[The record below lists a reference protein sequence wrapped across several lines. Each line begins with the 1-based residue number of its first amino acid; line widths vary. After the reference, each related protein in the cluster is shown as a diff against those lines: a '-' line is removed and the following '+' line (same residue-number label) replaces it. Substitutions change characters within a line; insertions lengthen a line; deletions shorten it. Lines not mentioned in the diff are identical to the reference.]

1 MRRQL
6 ARFLFIFVIGTVA
19 MVLGVVT
26 SMTLTP
32 PGRDLLART
41 VSQMLDRIVDGTVR
55 VGAISGSFI
64 YDLTLENLVV
74 RDTSGALLADLPRA
88 RVTYRL
94 PNLLAGQVVLS
105 GIQLER
111 PTIQLIKHRSGRM
124 NYEEVLRIGKGSKGG
139 KSPLVEFHNV
149 HMNAGTLRIAL
160 PWNPPK
166 SALTEMAVDSALRAE
181 RAKPGRVIEDSREGL
196 RRVILLSDLATRISR
211 LRIATPDRQPFTI
224 DLDSLATRVN
234 DPGVTL
240 RNAVGRVRIRGD
252 SAVFSL
258 SRGAL
263 PDTRFSGGGAVTWP
277 RDTILFDFQVIS
289 PQVNLEDLRW
299 VSPKFPSMSGRGV
312 LAAKSETGARTAY
325 DIRDLHLRGVLGQV
339 DGEMVTITDKR
350 RGLGVRDMNLR
361 LDELDLD
368 AVRAYL
374 DTLPFHGK
382 VTGKLAGSGFLNAL
396 DLSLEWAF
404 QDDSVA
410 GMPLST
416 ISGEGGVGATRDS
429 GLTFTNFGVRQS
441 DIDLGTVRRIAPAVI
456 VPGRLTAVGTL
467 NGPLRNVTFNGTAQH
482 QDLDLP
488 PSQLE
493 GTVHLDTRF
502 QTLGLGTDV
511 SLDPLSFE
519 GIRRGFPSL
528 KTRGEV
534 RGHLRTEGTLARLS
548 VDASVSGQIGTID
561 AHGITTL
568 QPPTWGAEDL
578 LLRFSSLDL
587 AALTGRKVPSSL
599 NGEILVSGRTDTLAA
614 PEGELRLALSRSRV
628 REWTLDSVN
637 AITGLHDSLI
647 RLDTAYAVWKG
658 ARVGGSG
665 TLGWAGPH
673 DGRMAFTLAADSL
686 IAFDSLL
693 LAVTG
698 QSRTNSVDN
707 RPLSGTAQ
715 GGIRLAGSLDTLEM
729 SGDLLVQNLE
739 WQRISAPRVTGAF
752 GWIGGQRPQL
762 TASVSS
768 DSITAQQWSLHQLG
782 AQVRGWA
789 DSLEWSAGSG
799 VGTDSRVEGA
809 GRWWQREASQVAMFD
824 SLSFTL
830 PVHRYRLDETFAVTL
845 SDSAPA
851 VSPLTLRA
859 DDGSGIIQMGGRIPG
874 SSEGSLALRVLGL
887 DLHDVYGLLQRDTT
901 TIAGALGLDLR
912 VGGTAE
918 APTLRGTTT
927 LDAARFGDFQ
937 APFLQGVVDYA
948 DRKLEANLLLWR
960 TGENVLQIETRL
972 PLDLALRGAKQRRV
986 DGPLSIHARGDSV
999 DLGLLEALTP
1009 AVSKVRG
1016 TVSVDVNVGGT
1027 WDTPQFAGGVDIRD
1041 GAMSLPGLGVRYEG
1055 LRGRA
1060 RFQGDSLVLDSLV
1073 LRSGGGRL
1081 GVTGSI
1087 RLVDFSRPVLDL
1099 GFRTDAFRA
1108 LDVRNFLTFAGTGGL
1123 RLRGPLF
1130 QSTLTG
1136 DLTANSGVLYFADL
1150 VSKRIID
1157 LEDPT
1162 IADLVDTTL
1171 LRSQNLSIGAK
1182 FQNRFLDSLTIQ
1194 NLRVQLGSDVWLRS
1208 NEANIQLGGEVT
1220 LSKAGK
1226 TYTPSGTLDAL
1237 RGSYTLKIG
1246 PVTRDFTVERG
1257 SVRYFGDLNAA
1268 LDIRAVH
1275 VVRAVRGEEVPV
1287 IANITGTL
1295 YVPKVTLESTLNP
1308 PISET
1313 DLVAYLVT
1321 GYPANEAARLGQT
1334 NALETGLS
1342 YFSSALSSELERAL
1356 IQDLGIPLD
1365 LIEIRPGVS
1374 GGRGAQALTQLAAGW
1389 QLGSKTF
1396 LTLNAGF
1403 CAENLGQFSY
1413 NNLGASLEFRFS
1425 REWSLQTS
1433 VEPTLTSCRRDFGIT
1448 ITNPYQIG
1456 SDILWEREF

>member
-1 MRRQL
+1 MRRHL
-6 ARFLFIFVIGTVA
+6 ARFLFVFVIGTIA

-32 PGRDLLART
+32 PGRDLLARM
-41 VSQMLDRIVDGTVR
+41 VSQMLDRIVLGSVK
-55 VGAISGSFI
+55 VGAISGSFL

-74 RDTSGALLADLPRA
+74 RDTSGALLVDLPRT

-94 PNLLAGQVVLS
+94 PNLIAGQVVLS
-105 GIQLER
+105 GMQLER
-111 PTIQLIKHRSGRM
+111 PTIQLIKHRNGRM
-124 NYEEVLRIGKGSKGG
+124 NYEEVLRIGKGSPGG

-149 HMNAGTLRIAL
+149 QMTSGTLRIAL

-166 SALTEMAVDSALRAE
+166 SAITEFSVDSALRAE
-181 RAKPGRVIEDSREGL
+181 RSKPGRLIEQSPEGL
-196 RRVILLSDLATRISR
+196 RRVILLSDLGTRVSR

-234 DPGVTL
+234 DPAVTV
-240 RNAVGRVRIRGD
+240 RHAVGRVRIRGD

-277 RDTILFDFQVIS
+277 RDTILFDFQVIA
-289 PQVNLEDLRW
+289 PHVNLEDLRW
-299 VSPKFPSMSGRGV
+299 VSPNFPSMTGRTI
-312 LAAKSETGARTAY
+312 LTARSETGARTAY
-325 DIRDLHLRGVLGQV
+325 DLRDLHLKGMLGGL

-361 LDELDLD
+361 LADLDLE
-368 AVRAYL
+368 AVRPYL
-374 DTLPFHGK
+374 TTLPFHGK

-404 QDDSVA
+404 TDDSVA
-410 GMPLST
+410 GRPLST
-416 ISGEGGVGATRDS
+416 MAGEGGIGASRDS
-429 GLTFTNFGVRQS
+429 GLVFTNFGVRQS
-441 DIDLGTVRRIAPAVI
+441 DIDLRTVRRVAPAVI
-456 VPGRLTAVGTL
+456 LPGRLTAVGTL

-502 QTLGLGTDV
+502 ETLGLGTDV
-511 SLDPLSFE
+511 ILDPLSFE
-519 GIRRGFPSL
+519 GIRRAFPTL
-528 KTRGEV
+528 KARGEV
-534 RGHLRTEGTLARLS
+534 RGHFRSQGTLARLA
-548 VDASVSGQIGTID
+548 VDASLSGQIGNID
-561 AHGITTL
+561 ARGFTTL
-568 QPPTWGAEDL
+568 RPPRWGAEDL

-587 AALTGRKVPSSL
+587 AAITGSNVPSRL
-599 NGEILVSGRTDTLAA
+599 NGELWVTGRTDTLDA
-614 PEGELRLALSRSRV
+614 PEGELRLALARSRI
-628 REWTLDSVN
+628 REFTLDTVHT
-637 AITGLHDSLI
+637 IVGLHDSVI
-647 RLDTAYAVWKG
+647 RLDTAYALWKG

-665 TLGWAGPH
+665 TLGWAAPH
-673 DGRMAFTLAADSL
+673 NGRMAFTLAADSL

-693 LAVTG
+693 LASTG
-698 QSRTNSVDN
+698 QERSSSADN
-707 RPLSGTAQ
+707 RPLSGTAH
-715 GGIRLAGSLDTLEM
+715 GGIQLAGSLDTLEM
-729 SGDLLVQNLE
+729 SGDLLLQNLE
-739 WQRISAPRVTGAF
+739 WQRISSPRMTGAF
-752 GWIGGQRPQL
+752 SWIGGDRPQL
-762 TASVSS
+762 TASVGS
-768 DSITAQQWSLHQLG
+768 DSITAQKWSFHQLG

-799 VGTDSRVEGA
+799 VGPDSRVQGG
-809 GRWWQREASQVAMFD
+809 GRWWRRGQTQVAMFD
-824 SLSFTL
+824 SLGFTL
-830 PVHRYRLDETFAVTL
+830 PVHRYRLDESFAVTL

-851 VSPLTLRA
+851 ISPLTLRA
-859 DDGSGIIQMGGRIPG
+859 EDGSSIIQMGGRVPG

-887 DLHDVYGLLQRDTT
+887 DLHDVYGVLQRDTT
-901 TIAGALGLDLR
+901 AIAGEVGLDVR

-927 LDAARFGDFQ
+927 LDAGRFGDFQ
-937 APFLQGVVDYA
+937 SPFMQGVVDYA
-948 DRKLEANLLLWR
+948 NRKLEANLLLWR

-972 PLDLALRGAKQRRV
+972 PLDLALRGAQKRRV
-986 DGPLSIHARGDSV
+986 DGPISVHARGDSV
-999 DLGLLEALTP
+999 DLGILEALTP
-1009 AVSKVRG
+1009 AVSRVRG
-1016 TVSVDVNVGGT
+1016 TLGVDVNVAGT
-1027 WDTPQFAGGVDIRD
+1027 WDAPQFAGGVEIRG
-1041 GAMSLPGLGVRYEG
+1041 GAMSVPGLGVRYEG
-1055 LRGRA
+1055 LQGGA
-1060 RFQGDSLVLDSLV
+1060 RFQGDSLVLDNV
-1073 LRSGGGRL
+1073 ALRSGGRL
-1081 GVTGSI
+1081 DVSGSI
-1087 RLVDFSRPVLDL
+1087 RLEDLSRPVLDL
-1099 GFRTDAFRA
+1099 GFRADAFRA
-1108 LDVRNFLTFAGTGGL
+1108 LDVRNFLTITGTGGL
-1123 RLRGPLF
+1123 RLHGPLF
-1130 QSTLTG
+1130 QATLTG
-1136 DLTANSGVLYFADL
+1136 ALNANSGVLYFADL

-1171 LRSQNLSIGAK
+1171 LRSQNLNIGAN
-1182 FQNRFLDSLTIQ
+1182 FQNRFLDSLTIE

-1208 NEANIQLGGEVT
+1208 NEANIQLGGEVQ

-1237 RGSYTLKIG
+1237 RGSYTLHIG

-1275 VVRAVRGEEVPV
+1275 VVRAVRGEEIPV

-1295 YVPKVTLESTLNP
+1295 NAPKVTLESTLNP

-1356 IQDLGIPLD
+1356 IQDLGVPLD

-1374 GGRGAQALTQLAAGW
+1374 TGAGIPALTQLAAGW

-1425 REWSLQTS
+1425 REWSLSTS
-1433 VEPTLTSCRRDFGIT
+1433 VEPTLQSCRRDFGIT

-1456 SDILWEREF
+1456 SDIRWEREF

>member
-6 ARFLFIFVIGTVA
+6 ARFLFVFIVGTIA

-41 VSQMLDRIVDGTVR
+41 VSRMLDRIVTGTVK
-55 VGAISGSFI
+55 VGAISGSFL

-94 PNLLAGQVVLS
+94 PNLIAGQVVLS
-105 GIQLER
+105 GIQLDR
-111 PTIQLIKHRSGRM
+111 PTIQLIKHRNGRM
-124 NYEEVLRIGKGSKGG
+124 NYEEVLGIGKGSKGG

-149 HMNAGTLRIAL
+149 HMSAGTLRIAL

-166 SALTEMAVDSALRAE
+166 SAVTESSVDSALRAE
-181 RAKPGRVIEDSREGL
+181 RAKPGRVIEDSPEGL
-196 RRVILLSDLATRISR
+196 RRVILLSDLATQVSR

-289 PQVNLEDLRW
+289 PHVNLEDLRW
-299 VSPKFPSMSGRGV
+299 VSPNFPSMTGRGV
-312 LAAKSETGARTAY
+312 LAARSETGARTAY

-339 DGEMVTITDKR
+339 DGELVTITDKR
-350 RGLGVRDMNLR
+350 RGLGVRDMNIR
-361 LDELDLD
+361 LGELDLD
-368 AVRAYL
+368 AVRPYL
-374 DTLPFHGK
+374 ATLPFHGK
-382 VTGKLAGSGFLNAL
+382 VTGKLAGSGFLNAM

-410 GMPLST
+410 GRPLST
-416 ISGEGGVGATRDS
+416 IAGEGGVGATRDS

-456 VPGRLTAVGTL
+456 VPGRLTAVGSL

-502 QTLGLGTDV
+502 EVLGLGTDV
-511 SLDPLSFE
+511 TLDPLSFE
-519 GIRRGFPSL
+519 GIRRAFSSL
-528 KTRGEV
+528 KARGEV
-534 RGHLRTEGTLARLS
+534 RGHLRTQGTLARLM
-548 VDASVSGQIGTID
+548 VDASLSGQIGTID
-561 AHGITTL
+561 AQGFATL

-587 AALTGRKVPSSL
+587 AALTGRNVPSSL
-599 NGEILVSGRTDTLAA
+599 NGEFWVTGRTDTLSP
-614 PEGELRLALSRSRV
+614 PEGELRLALSSSRI
-628 REWTLDSVN
+628 REWTLDSVHTI
-637 AITGLHDSLI
+637 AGVHDSVI

-665 TLGWAGPH
+665 TLGWTAPH
-673 DGRMAFTLAADSL
+673 SGRMALTLAADSL

-693 LAVTG
+693 LATTG
-698 QSRTNSVDN
+698 QTRDNSPDS
-707 RPLSGTAQ
+707 RPLSGTATADVQ
-715 GGIRLAGSLDTLEM
+715 LSGSLDTLEM

-739 WQRISAPRVTGAF
+739 WQRIGTPRVTAAF
-752 GWIGGQRPQL
+752 SWIGGQRPQL
-762 TASVSS
+762 TASLGS
-768 DSITAQQWSLHQLG
+768 DSITAQKWSFHQLG

-799 VGTDSRVEGA
+799 VGTDSRVDGA
-809 GRWWQREASQVAMFD
+809 GRWWRHSDTQVAMFD
-824 SLSFTL
+824 SLAFAL
-830 PVHRYRLDETFAVTL
+830 PKHRYRLEETFAVTL

-851 VSPLTLRA
+851 ISPLTLRA
-859 DDGSGIIQMGGRIPG
+859 DDGSGIIQMGGRVPGTSPG
-874 SSEGSLALRVLGL
+874 SLTLRVLGL
-887 DLHDVYGLLQRDTT
+887 DMHDVYGLLQRDTT
-901 TIAGALGLDLR
+901 AIAGEVGLDLR

-937 APFLQGVVDYA
+937 APFVQGVVDYA
-948 DRKLEANLLLWR
+948 DRRLEANLLLWR
-960 TGENVLQIETRL
+960 TGENVLQIETQL

-986 DGPLSIHARGDSV
+986 DGPLRVHARGDSV
-999 DLGLLEALTP
+999 DLGILEALTP
-1009 AVSKVRG
+1009 AVTGVRG
-1016 TVSVDVNVGGT
+1016 MLSVDVNVDGT
-1027 WDTPQFAGGVDIRD
+1027 WDTPRFAGGVRIRG
-1041 GAMSLPGLGVRYEG
+1041 GAMSVPGLGVRYDG
-1055 LRGRA
+1055 LDGRA

-1073 LRSGGGRL
+1073 LRSGGRL
-1081 GVTGSI
+1081 GIDGSI
-1087 RLVDFSRPVLDL
+1087 RLVDLTRPVLDL
-1099 GFRTDAFRA
+1099 GFRADAFRA
-1108 LDVRNFLTFAGTGGL
+1108 LDVKNFLTFTGTGGL

-1130 QSTLTG
+1130 QATLNG

-1208 NEANIQLGGEVT
+1208 NEANIQLGGEVL

-1237 RGSYTLKIG
+1237 RGSYTLRIG

-1287 IANITGTL
+1287 ISNITGTL
-1295 YVPKVTLESTLNP
+1295 YAPKVTLESTLNP

-1313 DLVAYLVT
+1313 DLVSYLVT
-1321 GYPANEAARLGQT
+1321 GYPANEAVSLGQT
-1334 NALETGLS
+1334 NALQTGLS

-1374 GGRGAQALTQLAAGW
+1374 GGRGAQSLTQLAAGW

-1403 CAENLGQFSY
+1403 CPENLGQFSY
-1413 NNLGASLEFRFS
+1413 SNLGASLEFRFS

-1433 VEPTLTSCRRDFGIT
+1433 VEPTLQSCRRDFGIQT
-1448 ITNPYQIG
+1448 TNLYQIG
-1456 SDILWEREF
+1456 SDIRWEREF